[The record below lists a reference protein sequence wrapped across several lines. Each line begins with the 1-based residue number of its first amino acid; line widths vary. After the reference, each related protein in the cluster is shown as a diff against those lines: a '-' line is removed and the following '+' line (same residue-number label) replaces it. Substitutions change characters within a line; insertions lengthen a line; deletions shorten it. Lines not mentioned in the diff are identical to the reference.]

1 MTQCS
6 GEASY
11 TVKFEAKW
19 SVGIHTSGFP
29 SGAHFSPLV
38 IPTHTY
44 RYKMW
49 SDMTR
54 ASPGVK
60 IVAETGT

>member
-6 GEASY
+6 GEATY
-11 TVKFEAKW
+11 TVKFE
-19 SVGIHTSGFP
+19 VEIHPNGFP
-29 SGAHFSPLV
+29 SEAHFSPLV
-38 IPTHTY
+38 IATHTY

-54 ASPGVK
+54 GSPGVK